1 MDEKNN
7 YLSKK
12 TKRKND
18 KNMPHYTK
26 EDDIKYN
33 IKNKIIENNKKKSHK
48 SKEKK
53 EIKKAK
59 ISKII
64 REDNEEKEK
73 DNIIDDNNEENEE
86 ESKNEKLE
94 KEEEENSVNIDE
106 IMEEEDNN
114 NKNYNLYK
122 KIKKKVIIILEGAT
136 LELGSLRKNPKLLNC
151 DEHYK
156 IIKSMKKKLDEF
168 RPDIIHQCLLNL
180 FDSPLNKVGLLQ
192 VYLHT
197 NKNILIEINPKT
209 RMPRTFK
216 RFSGLFTQL
225 LLKNEI
231 KASDTNETLMKV
243 INTKIK
249 DLIDKNTPKILLSA
263 KGRLIDIDT
272 YIKNLCTSLDE
283 GKDKDK
289 DKNICFIIGTNPK
302 GEIDSFIKYNDDCI
316 SLSSFDLDSNIV
328 CAKICSSFEK
338 VWDIL

>member
-1 MDEKNN
+1 M
-7 YLSKK
+7 
-12 TKRKND
+12 
-18 KNMPHYTK
+18 
-26 EDDIKYN
+26 
-33 IKNKIIENNKKKSHK
+33 KIIKKKK
-48 SKEKK
+48 INQKKKK
-53 EIKKAK
+53 EIKKTK
-59 ISKII
+59 IHKTEKEDII
-64 REDNEEKEK
+64 KKEK
-73 DNIIDDNNEENEE
+73 DNKYNNISDDNNEENEE
-86 ESKNEKLE
+86 ESKNESF
-94 KEEEENSVNIDE
+94 EEENSDNSENIMGE
-106 IMEEEDNN
+106 KEENNDN
-114 NKNYNLYK
+114 KYNLYD
-122 KIKKKVIIILEGAT
+122 KIKKKLIIILEGAT
-136 LELGSLRKNPKLLNC
+136 LELGSLRKNPKLINC

-192 VYLHT
+192 VYIHT

-243 INTKIK
+243 INTKVEN
-249 DLIDKNTPKILLSA
+249 LIDKNTPKILLSA

-272 YIKNLCTSLDE
+272 YIKNLCISLDDE
-283 GKDKDK
+283 NNKSKNKNKD
-289 DKNICFIIGTNPK
+289 ICFIIGTNPK
-302 GEIDSFIKYNDDCI
+302 GEIDPLIKYNDDCI

-338 VWDIL
+338 IWDIL